1 MENCIAV
8 SRFLPNQQK
17 EVMEN
22 PGPLL
27 RELRSTVQQV
37 RQEEP
42 HLADYQLY
50 DMGFVQREDGLEVN
64 LYFIPD
70 E

>member
-8 SRFLPNQQK
+8 SRFLPHQQG
-17 EVMEN
+17 ETTEN
-22 PGPLL
+22 PGALL
-27 RELRSTVQQV
+27 QELRSTVQQV

-42 HLADYQLY
+42 YLAQYQLY
-50 DMGFVQREDGLEVN
+50 DLGFIQHDDGLEVK
-64 LYFIPD
+64 LYFTPD